1 MISHDKHLNYRSPKL
16 ETEPNI
22 DIGRRL
28 YSLGNKDLDVGGGG
42 SESIVCITNVKGLK
56 ENRCVFF
63 VAILWI
69 L

>member
-1 MISHDKHLNYRSPKL
+1 MW
-16 ETEPNI
+16 
-22 DIGRRL
+22 
-28 YSLGNKDLDVGGGG
+28 GGGG
-42 SESIVCITNVKGLK
+42 GGGGGGGESELIVCITNVKGLK